1 MNVMLL
7 TAGEGTRLRPH
18 TEKLPKPAI
27 PFLNVPLYLYSL
39 NFVRELVVSKAIMNT
54 FHLPEKLK
62 ATVNRYKSQYPIHFS
77 DESVLLGSGGGL
89 GKARDYFH
97 DQDHFILMNGDELI
111 IPNKKNQVKEAF
123 DFHKKSGNIA
133 TLLVTDH
140 HEVGKKFGG
149 VWIDSNKKV
158 LGFGKQQVGGS
169 VKGYHYTGVSF
180 FSKKIF
186 NYIPEGESNILYDN
200 VMLALADQN
209 KAQVYELS
217 CSWYETGNE
226 IDFKS
231 ATIDCLNQIK
241 NNTEEGKYLLEIIK
255 QYAVNSDI
263 VFDNEKAL
271 LYDKS
276 AKFNLKNIKGV
287 CVLGKNVEV
296 TSAAMVENVI
306 LGDDVK
312 IFENA
317 AITNLMLMTN

>member
-7 TAGEGTRLRPH
+7 AAGEGTRLRPH

-27 PFLNVPLYLYSL
+27 SFLNVPLFLYSL
-39 NFVRELVVSKAIMNT
+39 HFVRELGISKVVMNT
-54 FHLPEKLK
+54 FHLPQKLK
-62 ATVNRYKSQYPIHFS
+62 ETVNKYKSQYPIHFS

-89 GKARDYFH
+89 GKAREYFQ
-97 DQDHFILMNGDELI
+97 DQDHLVLMNGDELI

-123 DFHKKSGNIA
+123 EFHKKSGNIA

-149 VWIDSNKKV
+149 VWTDTNKKV
-158 LGFGKQQVGGS
+158 LGFGKQQVSGS
-169 VKGYHYTGVSF
+169 VKGYHYTGVCF

-186 NYIPEGESNILYDN
+186 NYIPEGVSNILYDN
-200 VMLALADQN
+200 VMQALADQN

-217 CSWYETGNE
+217 CSWHETGNE
-226 IDFKS
+226 IDFKA
-231 ATIDCLNQIK
+231 ATADCLNQIK
-241 NNTEEGKYLLEIIK
+241 DNTEEGKYLLEIIK
-255 QYAVNSDI
+255 QYAVNSEI
-263 VFDNEKAL
+263 IFDAEKVL

-296 TSAAMVENVI
+296 SPTAMIENTI
-306 LGDDVK
+306 LGDGVK
-312 IFENA
+312 IFENT
-317 AITNLMLMTN
+317 AIKNLMLIS